1 MRPRLTPPTLRQYR
15 LSWLGADIVAGLGLF
30 ALAVPEQIATA
41 HLAIMPAAAGL
52 YAFVAG
58 SLMFALIGSH
68 RHMSVGAD
76 STIAPVFAAGVA
88 AVAVAGTPRYT
99 HLVTFMALVV
109 GALIVAVGLLRLGW
123 ISRFLSSPVI
133 TGILAGIAVEIVV
146 RQLPAV
152 LGIPGGGTTTVGILR
167 NVFDQLGQI
176 NGWAVGIAVSV
187 FVIIVVAHHIDRRLP
202 GPLLALLASIA
213 VFAGFGLGAHG
224 VSSIGAVH
232 GGLPTLSIPPVQL
245 ADLRRVLGPALTV
258 AFVCV
263 VQTAATA
270 RSSQTDPSTSQDFD
284 RDLVALGAGN
294 LLAGLSSSFPVDA
307 SPPRTELVTD
317 AGGRSQLTGVVAAA
331 GVLAVAV
338 FATDILR
345 DIPQATLGAILVFV
359 ATRLF
364 RATEFRQ
371 ILRFD
376 HFEFALAVATTTIV
390 AFIGVEQ
397 GIVVAAVVALAQR
410 TRLAAQPRDVIL
422 GRVPGTD
429 HWIPP
434 NVGRPTEQAPGVLV
448 YLLYAP
454 LWYGDADYVA
464 GRIRAAV
471 AAAPQPVHV
480 FILDSNGI
488 SDIDYSA
495 ARVLGE
501 LASELRQEGLRIGVA
516 RASHLVRHTLKLSG
530 VLNIIGTQRLFPSVD
545 DAVTA
550 LTTEP

>member
-1 MRPRLTPPTLRQYR
+1 MLTPPTLRHYR
-15 LSWLGADIVAGLGLF
+15 PSWLGADLVAGLGLF

-41 HLAIMPAAAGL
+41 HLAVMPAAAGL

-58 SLMFALIGSH
+58 SLMFAVIGSH

-99 HLVTFMALVV
+99 HLVTFMALLV
-109 GALIVAVGLLRLGW
+109 GVLIVAVGLLRLGW
-123 ISRFLSSPVI
+123 ISKFLSSPVI

-152 LGIPGGGTTTVGILR
+152 LGIPGGGTTTVGRLR
-167 NVFDQLGQI
+167 NVFDQLGQV

-187 FVIIVVAHHIDRRLP
+187 FLIIVVAHHIDRRIP
-202 GPLLALLASIA
+202 GPLLALLASIGA
-213 VFAGFGLGAHG
+213 FAGGLKAHG
-224 VSSIGAVH
+224 VASIGAVH

-270 RSSQTDPSTSQDFD
+270 RSSETDPSTSQEFD

-294 LLAGLSSSFPVDA
+294 LLAGLSGSFPVDA
-307 SPPRTELVTD
+307 SPPRTQLVAD

-338 FATDILR
+338 FATDMLR
-345 DIPQATLGAILVFV
+345 DIPQATLGAILIFV

-376 HFEFALAVATTTIV
+376 HFEFALAVVTATIV
-390 AFIGVEQ
+390 ALIGVEQ

-410 TRLAAQPRDVIL
+410 TRLAAQPRDVVL

-501 LASELRQEGLRIGVA
+501 LAGELRQAGLRIGVA
-516 RASHLVRHTLKLSG
+516 RASHLVRDSLKLSG
-530 VLNIIGTQRLFPSVD
+530 VLSIIGAERLFPSVE
-545 DAVTA
+545 DAVIA
-550 LTTEP
+550 LTREP

>member
-1 MRPRLTPPTLRQYR
+1 
-15 LSWLGADIVAGLGLF
+15 LGADLVAGLGLF

-41 HLAIMPAAAGL
+41 HLAVMPAAAGL

-58 SLMFALIGSH
+58 SLMFAVIGSH

-99 HLVTFMALVV
+99 HLVTFMALLV
-109 GALIVAVGLLRLGW
+109 GVLIVAVGLLRLGW
-123 ISRFLSSPVI
+123 ISKFLSSPVI

-152 LGIPGGGTTTVGILR
+152 LGIPGGGTTTVGRLR
-167 NVFDQLGQI
+167 NVFDQLGQV
-176 NGWAVGIAVSV
+176 NGWAVGIAVFV
-187 FVIIVVAHHIDRRLP
+187 FLIIVVAHHIDRRIP
-202 GPLLALLASIA
+202 GPLLALLASIGA
-213 VFAGFGLGAHG
+213 FAGGLKAHG
-224 VSSIGAVH
+224 VASIGAVH

-270 RSSQTDPSTSQDFD
+270 RSSETDPSTSQEFD

-294 LLAGLSSSFPVDA
+294 LLAGLSGSFPVDA
-307 SPPRTELVTD
+307 SPPRTQLVTD

-338 FATDILR
+338 FATDMLR
-345 DIPQATLGAILVFV
+345 DIPQATLGAILIFV

-376 HFEFALAVATTTIV
+376 HFEFALAVVTATIV
-390 AFIGVEQ
+390 ALIGVEQ

-410 TRLAAQPRDVIL
+410 TRLAAQPRDVVL

-501 LASELRQEGLRIGVA
+501 LAGELRQAGLRIGVA
-516 RASHLVRHTLKLSG
+516 RASHLVRDSLKLSG
-530 VLNIIGTQRLFPSVD
+530 VLSIIGAERLFPSVE

-550 LTTEP
+550 LTREP